1 MREITQKEFEQS
13 MLAGEPMIVDFW
25 AEWCGPCKIMG
36 PMLEQLSEAYEGSVS
51 FYKSNVDAE
60 PDFAKRFNVMSI
72 PTLVMFKEGQK
83 LGSIV
88 GAMGPD
94 KIVNKINETFGFGT

>member
-1 MREITQKEFEQS
+1 MKEIDNKEFDFL
-13 MLAGEPMIVDFW
+13 LAKGEPMIVDFW

-36 PMLEQLSEAYEGSVS
+36 PMLDQLSEAYEGSVS

-60 PDFAKRFNVMSI
+60 PDLARRFNIMSI
-72 PTLVMFKEGQK
+72 PTIVMFKEGRK
-83 LGSIV
+83 LGSVV

-94 KIVNKINETFGFGT
+94 KIVDKINETFGFET